1 MASAKQRGEKIM
13 VFGTDEFL
21 DASVLQLSDAELR
34 LKTAAEMLIFQEEND
49 AVTAPTILAYARH
62 CISQYLSDEEFQSI
76 VRFGNPAS
84 GYLEVR
90 FMFACFIYQALGGE
104 I

>member
-21 DASVLQLSDAELR
+21 DASVLQLSGSELR
-34 LKTAAEMLIFQEEND
+34 LKTAAELIIFQDESIPPSG
-49 AVTAPTILAYARH
+49 ATILAYARH
-62 CISQYLSDEEFQSI
+62 CVPQYMTDDEFRSI
-76 VRFGNPAS
+76 VQV
-84 GYLEVR
+84 GYPVPDYMEIR

>member
-21 DASVLQLSDAELR
+21 DASVLQLSDSELR
-34 LKTAAEMLIFQEEND
+34 LKITAELLIFEEPD
-49 AVTAPTILAYARH
+49 SRHKPATILAYARH
-62 CISQYLSDEEFQSI
+62 CVPQYMTEDEFRSI
-76 VRFGNPAS
+76 VRL
-84 GYLEVR
+84 GYPMPDYMEIR
-90 FMFACFIYQALGGE
+90 FMFACFVYQALGGE

>member
-1 MASAKQRGEKIM
+1 M

-21 DASVLQLSDAELR
+21 NASVLQLSDSELR
-34 LKTAAEMLIFQEEND
+34 LKTAAELIIFQDES
-49 AVTAPTILAYARH
+49 ILPSGVSILTYARH
-62 CISQYLSDEEFQSI
+62 CVPQYLTADEFRSI
-76 VRFGNPAS
+76 VQVGYPAQD
-84 GYLEVR
+84 YMEVR

>member
-1 MASAKQRGEKIM
+1 MASAQQRGEKIM

-21 DASVLQLSDAELR
+21 DASVLQLSDSELR
-34 LKTAAEMLIFQEEND
+34 LKTAAELIIFQD
-49 AVTAPTILAYARH
+49 GSIPPCAATVLAYARH
-62 CISQYLSDEEFQSI
+62 CVPQYMTEDEFRSI
-76 VRFGNPAS
+76 VQV
-84 GYLEVR
+84 GYPMPDYMEIR